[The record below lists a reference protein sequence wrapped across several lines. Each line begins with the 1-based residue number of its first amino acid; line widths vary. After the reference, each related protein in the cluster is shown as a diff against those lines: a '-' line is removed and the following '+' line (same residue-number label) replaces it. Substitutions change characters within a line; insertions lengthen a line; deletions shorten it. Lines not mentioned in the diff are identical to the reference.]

1 MTQEDDMILVVGAT
15 GMVGGEICR
24 LLAERKQPYRAL
36 VRPASNPDKV
46 AALKEIA
53 AEVSEGDVRLPNTLK
68 AACAGVDTVI
78 CTISSMPFS
87 YQPGENDIG
96 TVDTQGVINLMEA
109 AKEAGVK
116 RFIYVSFSKNL
127 DIDFPLGN
135 AKRKVEDALKASGL
149 IYTILRPSY
158 FMEVWLSPAVGFDA
172 ANAKAQIY
180 GTGDQ
185 PVSWISFKDVAKF
198 AVEAITNRA
207 AENAELELGGVEA
220 VSPNAVVDL
229 YQKKLGKTFEVN
241 YVPVDA
247 LKGQYSGLDDP
258 MQKSFTGLMICL
270 ANGDP
275 IDMSQ
280 VCREFP
286 IEMTMLEDFISA
298 G

>member
-1 MTQEDDMILVVGAT
+1 MTREDDMILVVGAT

-24 LLAERKQPYRAL
+24 LLSDRKQSYRAL
-36 VRPASNPDKV
+36 VRPTSNLDKV
-46 AALKEIA
+46 AALKDIA
-53 AEVSEGDVRLPNTLK
+53 AEAIEGDVRLPDTLR

-87 YQPGENDIG
+87 YQPGENDIE
-96 TVDTQGVINLMEA
+96 TVDTQGVIHLIDA

-116 RFIYVSFSKNL
+116 RFIYTSFSNNINL
-127 DIDFPLGN
+127 DFPLCN
-135 AKRKVEDALKASGL
+135 AKREVENYLKDSGL

-220 VSPNAVVDL
+220 VSPNAVVEQ
-229 YQKKLGKTFEVN
+229 YQKKLEKTFEVN
-241 YVPVDA
+241 HVPVEA
-247 LKGQYSGLDDP
+247 LNGQYSGLDDP

-286 IEMTMLEDFISA
+286 VEMTTLDEFIEA